1 MCGPYLARASLVR
14 VPSLSASSK
23 HASAT
28 SSVLAALSSLSAAE
42 SAVPCPLLPRATRT
56 RAIPRAA
63 LPPPLRAQPRHRRR
77 RSPATLAPLSLHTP
91 LGGVAPASV
100 PLGASVCAPARWH
113 YINNHLR
120 GMPLARW
127 RLPKFA
133 CAPAGRCP
141 GQQHHPANR
150 REWAGE
156 HLGACTS
163 HRVCVAAWDGG
174 GGGGGGGGEGEGE
187 GEGEGNSPP
196 APASDDDGCPQC
208 DAPLACLSAACC
220 CACPAQPGG
229 QSPAELAEVAP
240 TAGEACRRRALRMPP
255 PQRPGAVCSALG
267 VVGLLWAAAAAAVL
281 AYRGHQAIGR
291 VGAPAPGLRAID
303 IDIGVGIGTGIG
315 IEAPPPPPPAASST
329 AWERATRS
337 AREEEALRERAAS
350 SGAARDAGAA
360 GP

>member
-1 MCGPYLARASLVR
+1 MLGGDVSQRVAVVGGAAAAAAGGGGWAPQAQQQPARVPGARA
-14 VPSLSASSK
+14 
-23 HASAT
+23 
-28 SSVLAALSSLSAAE
+28 
-42 SAVPCPLLPRATRT
+42 LLPGGALDEALRGQLQ
-56 RAIPRAA
+56 A
-63 LPPPLRAQPRHRRR
+63 LPPDEWCVMV
-77 RSPATLAPLSLHTP
+77 PATRAGQPC
-91 LGGVAPASV
+91 VPAGCCMAT
-100 PLGASVCAPARWH
+100 LGAAVQGALGR
-113 YINNHLR
+113 R
-120 GMPLARW
+120 GR
-127 RLPKFA
+127 
-133 CAPAGRCP
+133 
-141 GQQHHPANR
+141 
-150 REWAGE
+150 
-156 HLGACTS
+156 
-163 HRVCVAAWDGG
+163 DGG
-174 GGGGGGGGEGEGE
+174 RGKGEGEGE